1 MVLGVITK
9 PKVPALKQ
17 VNLYQN
23 GFLSVS
29 GVGLQGPGTC
39 LSPQIGTEIMLKVS
53 VPHTGKA
60 VPGFWPKVVQV
71 ICEKPFPAKQTISI
85 KIKNR
90 LVNINRGKGKLLSL

>member
-1 MVLGVITK
+1 MVLGVISK

-39 LSPQIGTEIMLKVS
+39 LSPQIGTGNNTKSIRATYRKS
-53 VPHTGKA
+53 SSG
-60 VPGFWPKVVQV
+60 GFWPKVVQV
-71 ICEKPFPAKQTISI
+71 ICEKPFPAK
-85 KIKNR
+85 KNYQ
-90 LVNINRGKGKLLSL
+90 